1 MLRTNQKMN
10 HLKKR
15 NDCELVRSKLKIL
28 KYEEKC
34 VMCILFKTSALSL
47 FLSQTP
53 ITIRHRNIELFFGT
67 FADFLSHDECSF
79 AIWHCGAA
87 RDEPITFA

>member
-28 KYEEKC
+28 KYEKVC
-34 VMCILFKTSALSL
+34 DVYIQNIRLLVVSL
-47 FLSQTP
+47 TDGPHNL
-53 ITIRHRNIELFFGT
+53 RHRNIELFFGT

>member
-28 KYEEKC
+28 KYEKC
-34 VMCILFKTSALSL
+34 VMCIFKTSALSL
-47 FLSQTP
+47 LLLQTAP
-53 ITIRHRNIELFFGT
+53 ITVRHRNIELFFGT